1 MGTKTKI
8 TLSHVIK
15 KFFRFTLILGS
26 FEGWGECEKT
36 CRIIV
41 MVGLM
46 F

>member
-1 MGTKTKI
+1 MGTKTKF

-15 KFFRFTLILGS
+15 ILVSFTLILGS